1 MRRAGLFGPL
11 MEITRLQAELN
22 RLFTGILENQRAA
35 LATASAW
42 DPNADVLEEPTE
54 VRIIVEV
61 PGLTAGDLS
70 VAAQGNRVRIRG
82 TKRAEPQPAGRPKF
96 LCMERFFGDF
106 EKVIPLPDTVNSR
119 QAQATLNDGL
129 LVVRLPRV
137 VSERR
142 RFVEI
147 QVRISEGAA

>member
-11 MEITRLQAELN
+11 MEITRLQSELN
-22 RLFTGILENQRAA
+22 RLFSGILENQRAA

-42 DPNADVLEEPTE
+42 DPNVDVLEDAQE
-54 VRIIVEV
+54 VRIVVEV
-61 PGLTAGDLS
+61 PGLSPADLA

-82 TKRAEPQPAGRPKF
+82 TKRAEPQADARPKY
-96 LCMERFFGDF
+96 LCMERFFGEF
-106 EKVIPLPDTVNSR
+106 EKVVPLPYAVNFKHAS
-119 QAQATLNDGL
+119 AMLHDGL

-137 VSERR
+137 LDERR

-147 QVRISEGAA
+147 QIHIAEGNP

>member
-1 MRRAGLFGPL
+1 MRHAGLFGPL

-22 RLFTGILENQRAA
+22 RLFSGILENQRAA

-42 DPNADVLEEPTE
+42 NPNADVLEDAQE
-54 VRIIVEV
+54 VRIVVEV
-61 PGLTAGDLS
+61 PGLAPEELS

-96 LCMERFFGDF
+96 LCMERFFGEF
-106 EKVIPLPDTVNSR
+106 EKIVLLPYAVNFK
-119 QAQATLNDGL
+119 QASAALRDGL

-137 VSERR
+137 AAERR

-147 QVRISEGAA
+147 QIHVAEGSP

>member
-22 RLFTGILENQRAA
+22 RLFSGILENQRAA

-42 DPNADVLEEPTE
+42 NPNADVLEDAQE
-54 VRIIVEV
+54 VRIVVEV
-61 PGLTAGDLS
+61 PGLAPEELS

-82 TKRAEPQPAGRPKF
+82 AKRAEPQPAGRPKF
-96 LCMERFFGDF
+96 LCMERFFGEF
-106 EKVIPLPDTVNSR
+106 EKIIPLPYAVNFK
-119 QAQATLNDGL
+119 QASAALNDGL

-137 VSERR
+137 AAERR

-147 QVRISEGAA
+147 QIHIAEGSP

>member
-11 MEITRLQAELN
+11 MEITRLQSELN
-22 RLFTGILENQRAA
+22 RLFSGILENQRAA

-42 DPNADVLEEPTE
+42 DPNTDVLQDPTE

-61 PGLTAGDLS
+61 PGLSADDLA
-70 VAAQGNRVRIRG
+70 VTAQGNRVRIRG
-82 TKRAEPQPAGRPKF
+82 TKRAEPQPDGRPKF

-106 EKVIPLPDTVNSR
+106 EKVIPLPDAVNYK
-119 QAQATLNDGL
+119 QARASLHDGL

-137 VSERR
+137 PAERR

-147 QVRISEGAA
+147 QIRISEETA

>member
-11 MEITRLQAELN
+11 MEITRLQSELN
-22 RLFTGILENQRAA
+22 RLFSGILENQRAA
-35 LATASAW
+35 LATAAAW
-42 DPNADVLEEPTE
+42 DPNADVLEDADE

-61 PGLTAGDLS
+61 PGLSAEDLS

-82 TKRAEPQPAGRPKF
+82 VKRAEPQEGEGAKF

-106 EKVIPLPDTVNSR
+106 EKIVPIPYPVNLK
-119 QAQATLNDGL
+119 QASATLRDGL
-129 LVVRLPRV
+129 LTVALPRV
-137 VSERR
+137 ATERR

-147 QVRISEGAA
+147 QIRISEGNS

>member
-35 LATASAW
+35 LATAAAW
-42 DPNADVLEEPTE
+42 DPNADVLEDAE
-54 VRIIVEV
+54 RIRVVVEV
-61 PGLTAGDLS
+61 PGLAVEDLA
-70 VAAQGNRVRIRG
+70 VAAQGNRVRVRG
-82 TKRAEPQPAGRPKF
+82 VKRREAPDGERPKF

-106 EKVIPLPDTVNSR
+106 EKVVPVPYPVNLK
-119 QAQATLNDGL
+119 QASATLRDGL
-129 LVVRLPRV
+129 LTVVLPRV
-137 VSERR
+137 SAERR

-147 QVRISEGAA
+147 QIGISEGSP

>member
-22 RLFTGILENQRAA
+22 RLFSGILENQRAA

-42 DPNADVLEEPTE
+42 NPNADVLEDAQE

-61 PGLTAGDLS
+61 PGLAPEELS

-96 LCMERFFGDF
+96 LCMERFFGEF
-106 EKVIPLPDTVNSR
+106 EKVIPLPYAVNFK
-119 QAQATLNDGL
+119 QASAALNDGL

-137 VSERR
+137 AAERR

-147 QVRISEGAA
+147 QIHIAEGRP